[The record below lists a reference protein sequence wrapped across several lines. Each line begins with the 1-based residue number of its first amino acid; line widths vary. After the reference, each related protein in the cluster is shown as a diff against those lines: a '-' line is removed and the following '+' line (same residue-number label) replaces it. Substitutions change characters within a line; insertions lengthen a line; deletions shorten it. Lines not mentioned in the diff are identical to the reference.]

1 MIEIE
6 NFEVFNIEGAIR
18 GMRGKGYR
26 KCKNGRY
33 ETFVSNHSKNIS
45 LGTYDTKEEAVD
57 AVYRYRQL
65 RFASNVCKYEDDIYA
80 GKVFEDSYIAY
91 PSGNIYNLHG
101 KKIAY
106 HTDKCGYSQT
116 YLNGRNINVHRVI
129 ATLFVENLDSKPCV
143 NHKDGNKLNN
153 NAENLEWC
161 THSENTIHAYRI
173 GLERKVCGE
182 EHHAH
187 KLNNEAVKY
196 IRQFCVKGDKE
207 FGFAALAKRFNVD
220 RSVIADVF
228 NNRTW
233 RNVV

>member
-1 MIEIE
+1 M
-6 NFEVFNIEGAIR
+6 
-18 GMRGKGYR
+18 
-26 KCKNGRY
+26 
-33 ETFVSNHSKNIS
+33 
-45 LGTYDTKEEAVD
+45 
-57 AVYRYRQL
+57 
-65 RFASNVCKYEDDIYA
+65 CKYEDDIYS
-80 GKVFEDSYIAY
+80 GKVFEDNYIAY

-101 KKIAY
+101 EKIAY

-116 YLNGRNINVHRVI
+116 HLNGRSTNVHREI
-129 ATLFVENLDSKPCV
+129 ATLFVENRDSKPCV

-173 GLERKVCGE
+173 GLEQKVCGE

-207 FGFAALAKRFNVD
+207 FGFTALAKKFNVD
-220 RSVIADVF
+220 RSVIADAF
-228 NNRTW
+228 NNKTW
-233 RNVV
+233 RNVS